1 MFKLEENNND
11 NEMKEKKNNQVNPE
25 QEINLKLFFR
35 KIYKNKMFFIASI
48 GFCVLL
54 ALMYIATATSIYEVS
69 TSVLIDSKGRNRVLG
84 DSKYVEGGVSLI
96 EMEKN
101 LYNEIGILKSFSLIR
116 QTIEDLNFDVTY
128 HTKSLF
134 SSEERYGY
142 FPFEVYLDRSKPQLF
157 GVPFEIEL
165 LSKDSYK
172 LTIEGDEFSVSNPSN
187 GSVRDVDRSFDFYK
201 TYKFGEKVEHE
212 YFTFKL
218 NKPEYDVNA
227 EDFDG
232 DNLSFVVGNIES
244 VAKSYMGKLEADNID
259 IQASIFKIVS
269 DGPIVG
275 KEVSFLK
282 KLTENYVHNEL
293 SSRNE
298 IAAGKEA
305 FIRNQLR
312 VISDSL
318 ARFELELEA
327 FKIDKKAVN
336 LGATASNA
344 LDQTNAL
351 QVEAAKIKMSIN
363 YYNSI
368 IRSVKNNRNRD
379 DFVMPSGIGIEDP
392 SINQNI
398 LELKDLYTERSKKK
412 FFVTSN
418 NQEMTILNGQIQEST
433 EILLSNLRS
442 AVRSSQAALGGITS
456 QLSSI
461 DEEISSLPTREIQL
475 LNIQRQNTLYENLYK
490 YLSQELAKTG
500 IARAEST
507 SDTRVLDEARMEGN
521 GPVAPQKSLLL
532 GLAVVLGALIP
543 LGWMI
548 FFLPN
553 DIIENV
559 HQVMANSDM
568 PIIASI
574 IHYDDQVKETPFK
587 IPFIGNELERAF
599 KKIKGSAKL
608 FDFVNDNFKVSDA
621 ESEVSLW
628 KLKESFRDLSTNL
641 KLVNSADKGVI
652 GITSILPEEGKT
664 YSAINLGIT
673 LAEAG
678 KKTIIID
685 ADLRN
690 PSLVKGIRKI
700 KGKGLSNYLRGD
712 VSSLSDVIHSH
723 EKVKNLKFIPSE
735 IVDGNV
741 HELLSGDK
749 MKSVV
754 EKLKQEYDYVILD
767 TPAVGLVSDFLLL
780 LDIMDI
786 NLFVVRRNVSKI
798 EFLEDLDNLIPR
810 DKKKKSYIIFNDALK
825 EDHKYGYEA
834 KYGLNKEKQLVDK
847 SFSI

>member
-1 MFKLEENNND
+1 
-11 NEMKEKKNNQVNPE
+11 MKEKKNNQVNPQ

-35 KIYKNKMFFIASI
+35 KIYKNKMFFMSSI
-48 GFCVLL
+48 GFFLLL
-54 ALMYIATATSIYEVS
+54 ALVYIAAATPIYEVS
-69 TSVLIDSKGRNRVLG
+69 SSVLIDSKGRNRVLG
-84 DSKYVEGGVSLI
+84 DSKYVDGGVSLI

-116 QTIEDLNFDVTY
+116 QTIEDLNFDVSY
-128 HTKSLF
+128 HTESLF
-134 SSEERYGY
+134 SSQERYGY
-142 FPFEVYLDRSKPQLF
+142 FPFEVTLNRSKPQLY
-157 GVPFEIEL
+157 GIPFEVEL
-165 LSKDSYK
+165 LGGDNYR
-172 LTIEGDEFSVSNPSN
+172 LTIEADDEFAVSNPQN
-187 GSVRDVDRSFDFYK
+187 GSVREVERSFDFSQE
-201 TYKFGEKVEHE
+201 YKFGDMVEHE
-212 YFTFKL
+212 YFTFTL
-218 NKPEYDVNA
+218 NRPEYSVNI

-232 DNLSFVVGNIES
+232 DDFTFVIGNIEN
-244 VAKSYMGKLEADNID
+244 VAKDYMGKLEADNID

-269 DGPIVG
+269 SGPIVS
-275 KEVSFLK
+275 KEVDFLK
-282 KLTENYVHNEL
+282 KLTENYVQNEL

-305 FIRNQLR
+305 FIRNQLMI
-312 VISDSL
+312 ISDSL
-318 ARFELELEA
+318 TRFEVELEA
-327 FKIDKKAVN
+327 FKIDKKAVD

-344 LDQTNAL
+344 LDQTNNL
-351 QVEAAKIKMSIN
+351 QVEAAKIKMNIN

-368 IRSVKNNRNRD
+368 MRSVRNNRNND
-379 DFVMPSGIGIEDP
+379 DFIMPSGIGIEDP
-392 SINQNI
+392 LINQNI
-398 LELKDLYTERSKKK
+398 LELKELYAERSRKK
-412 FFVTSN
+412 FYVTSN
-418 NQEMTILNGQIQEST
+418 NEEMTILNGQIQEAT
-433 EILLSNLRS
+433 ELLLNNLRS

-507 SDTRVLDEARMEGN
+507 SDTRVLDEARMVGN

-532 GLAVVLGALIP
+532 ALAVVLGMLIP

-548 FFLPN
+548 FFSP
-553 DIIENV
+553 DDTIENV

-574 IHYDDQVKETPFK
+574 VHYDNSSTDKSRG
-587 IPFIGNELERAF
+587 IPFLGVEVEKWIRKF
-599 KKIKGSAKL
+599 KGTSRL
-608 FDFVNDNFKVSDA
+608 FDFVNENLKPTDA
-621 ESEVSLW
+621 DSEVALW

-641 KLVNSADKGVI
+641 KLVNSEDKGVI

-673 LAEAG
+673 FAEAG

-690 PSLVKGIRKI
+690 PSLVDHVGKVKGR
-700 KGKGLSNYLRGD
+700 GLSNYLKGE
-712 VSSLSDVIHSH
+712 VKSVQDVIYTHD
-723 EKVKNLKFIPSE
+723 KLDNLKFIPTS

-741 HELLSGDK
+741 HELLSCDK
-749 MKSVV
+749 MKTIVAQLR
-754 EKLKQEYDYVILD
+754 EEYDYVILD

-780 LDIMDI
+780 LDVMDI
-786 NLFVVRRNVSKI
+786 NLFVVRRNISKV

-834 KYGLNKEKQLVDK
+834 KYGLNKEKQLIDK
-847 SFSI
+847 SFSV

>member
-1 MFKLEENNND
+1 
-11 NEMKEKKNNQVNPE
+11 MKENKNNQVKPQE
-25 QEINLKLFFR
+25 EINLKLFFR

-48 GFCVLL
+48 GLFVLL
-54 ALMYIATATSIYEVS
+54 ALVYIASATKIYEVS
-69 TSVLIDSKGRNRVLG
+69 TSVLIDSKGTNRVLG
-84 DSKYVEGGVSLI
+84 DSKYVDGGVSLI

-116 QTIEDLNFDVTY
+116 QTIEDLNFDVSY
-128 HTKSLF
+128 HTSTLF
-134 SSEERYGY
+134 SSKESYGY
-142 FPFEVYLDRSKPQLF
+142 FPFEASLDRSKPQLY
-157 GVPFEIEL
+157 GVPFEVEL
-165 LSKDSYK
+165 LTGDSYK
-172 LTIEGDEFSVSNPSN
+172 LTIKGDEFSVSNPSN
-187 GSVRDVDRSFDFYK
+187 GSVREVDRSINFSNE
-201 TYKFGEKVEHE
+201 YKFGDKVEHE
-212 YFTFKL
+212 YFTFTL
-218 NKPEYDVNA
+218 NKPQYSVNL

-232 DNLSFVVGNIES
+232 DNLSFEVSNVES
-244 VAKSYMGKLEADNID
+244 VAKGYMGNLEANNID

-269 DGPIVG
+269 SGPIVA
-275 KEVSFLK
+275 KEVDFLK
-282 KLTENYVHNEL
+282 KLTQNYVQNEL

-305 FIRNQLR
+305 FIRNQLN

-318 ARFELELEA
+318 TRFEVELEA
-327 FKIDKKAVN
+327 FKIDKKAMD

-344 LDQTNAL
+344 LDQTNNL
-351 QVEAAKIKMSIN
+351 QVEAAKIKMNIN

-368 IRSVKNNRNRD
+368 IRSVRNNKNSD
-379 DFVMPSGIGIEDP
+379 DFIMPSGIGVEDA

-398 LELKDLYTERSKKK
+398 QELKNLYAERSKKK

-418 NQEMTILNGQIQEST
+418 NQEMTILNDQIQEST
-433 EILLSNLRS
+433 AILLSNLKS
-442 AVRSSQAALGGITS
+442 AVRSSQAALGGITN

-507 SDTRVLDEARMEGN
+507 SDTRVLDEARMDGS
-521 GPVAPQKSLLL
+521 GPVSPQKSLLL
-532 GLAVVLGALIP
+532 GLAVVLGTLLP
-543 LGWMI
+543 LGWII
-548 FFLPN
+548 FFSP
-553 DIIENV
+553 DDTIENV

-574 IHYDDQVKETPFK
+574 IHYDGDDDAKERASS
-587 IPFIGNELERAF
+587 IPFVGEKLGKII
-599 KKIKGSAKL
+599 KKIKGSGKL
-608 FDFVNDNFKVSDA
+608 FDFVDDKFMTSDA
-621 ESEVSLW
+621 DAEVSLW
-628 KLKESFRDLSTNL
+628 KLKESFRDLTTNL
-641 KLVNSADKGVI
+641 KLVNSTGKGVI

-664 YSAINLGIT
+664 YNAINLGIT

-678 KKTIIID
+678 KKIIIVD

-700 KGKGLSNYLRGD
+700 KGKGLSNYLKGEV
-712 VSSLSDVIHSH
+712 VSVNEVIHSH
-723 EKVKNLKFIPSE
+723 EKVKNLKFIPTE

-741 HELLSGDK
+741 QELLSSEK
-749 MKSVV
+749 MNSLID
-754 EKLKQEYDYVILD
+754 KLKKEYDYIILD

-780 LDIMDI
+780 LDVMDI
-786 NLFVVRRNVSKI
+786 NLFVVRRNVSKV

-847 SFSI
+847 SFSV

>member
-1 MFKLEENNND
+1 
-11 NEMKEKKNNQVNPE
+11 MKEKKNNQVNAQ

-35 KIYKNKMFFIASI
+35 KIYKNKMFFMASI
-48 GFCVLL
+48 GLFVLL
-54 ALMYIATATSIYEVS
+54 ALIYIATATSIYEVS

-84 DSKYVEGGVSLI
+84 DSEYVEGGVSLI

-116 QTIEDLNFDVTY
+116 QTIEDLNFDVSY
-128 HTKSLF
+128 HTESLF

-142 FPFEVYLDRSKPQLF
+142 FPFEVELDRSRPQLF

-165 LSKDSYK
+165 LGGDSYK
-172 LTIEGDEFSVSNPSN
+172 LTIEGDEFGVSNPSN
-187 GSVRDVDRSFDFYK
+187 GSVREVERSFDFSGE
-201 TYKFGEKVEHE
+201 YKFGDKIEHE
-212 YFTFKL
+212 YFTFTL
-218 NKPEYDVNA
+218 NRPEYNVTI

-232 DNLSFVVGNIES
+232 DDLNFVIHNIEG
-244 VAKSYMGKLEADNID
+244 VAKDYMGKLEADNID

-269 DGPIVG
+269 TGPIVS
-275 KEVSFLK
+275 KEVDFLK
-282 KLTENYVHNEL
+282 QLTENYVHNEL

-305 FIRNQLR
+305 FIQNQLR
-312 VISDSL
+312 IISDSL
-318 ARFELELEA
+318 TRFEVELEA
-327 FKIDKKAVN
+327 FKIDKKAVD

-344 LDQTNAL
+344 LDQTNNL
-351 QVEAAKIKMSIN
+351 QVEAAKIKMNIN

-368 IRSVKNNRNRD
+368 IRSVRNNRNSD
-379 DFVMPSGIGIEDP
+379 DFIMPSGIGVEDA

-398 LELKDLYTERSKKK
+398 EELKNLYSERSKKK

-418 NQEMTILNGQIQEST
+418 NQEMTILNGQIKEST
-433 EILLSNLRS
+433 EILLSNLKS

-507 SDTRVLDEARMEGN
+507 TDTRILDEARMEGN
-521 GPVAPQKSLLL
+521 GQVAPQKSLLL
-532 GLAVVLGALIP
+532 ALAIVLGTLIP

-548 FFLPN
+548 FFSP
-553 DIIENV
+553 DDTIENV

-574 IHYDDQVKETPFK
+574 IHYDDEPKERSFK
-587 IPFIGNELERAF
+587 IPYIGQELEKTI
-599 KKIKGSAKL
+599 KKIKGSQKL
-608 FDFVNDNFKVSDA
+608 FDFVDQNFKTSEAD
-621 ESEVSLW
+621 SEVSLW

-641 KLVNSADKGVI
+641 KLVNSSGKGVI

-678 KKTIIID
+678 KNIIIVD

-700 KGKGLSNYLRGD
+700 KGKGLSNYLKGEL
-712 VSSLSDVIHSH
+712 SSVNDIVHSH
-723 EKVKNLKFIPSE
+723 EKVKNLKFIPTE

-741 HELLSGDK
+741 QELLSGDK
-749 MKSVV
+749 MKSLI
-754 EKLKQEYDYVILD
+754 EKLKLEYDYVILD

-780 LDIMDI
+780 LDEMDI

-847 SFSI
+847 SFSV

>member
-1 MFKLEENNND
+1 
-11 NEMKEKKNNQVNPE
+11 MKENKNNQVNPQ

-35 KIYKNKMFFIASI
+35 KMYKNKMFFIASI
-48 GFCVLL
+48 GFFLLL
-54 ALMYIATATSIYEVS
+54 ALIYIAAATPIYEVS
-69 TSVLIDSKGRNRVLG
+69 TSVLIDSKGTNRVLG
-84 DSKYVEGGVSLI
+84 DSKYVDGGVSLI

-116 QTIEDLNFDVTY
+116 QTIEDLNFDVSY
-128 HTKSLF
+128 HTSSLF
-134 SSEERYGY
+134 SSKERYGY
-142 FPFEVYLDRSKPQLF
+142 FPFEVQLDRSKPQLY

-165 LSKDSYK
+165 LPGDGYK
-172 LTIEGDEFSVSNPSN
+172 LTIEGGKFGVSNPVN
-187 GSVRDVDRSFDFYK
+187 GSVREVERTLDFSQEF
-201 TYKFGEKVEHE
+201 KFGDKVEHE
-212 YFTFKL
+212 YFTFTL
-218 NKPEYDVNA
+218 NKPEYSVSQ

-232 DNLSFVVGNIES
+232 DNLSFVVSNIES
-244 VAKSYMGKLEADNID
+244 IAKSYMGKLEADNID

-269 DGPIVG
+269 SGPIVS
-275 KEVSFLK
+275 KEVNFLK
-282 KLTENYVHNEL
+282 KLTENYVYNEL

-305 FIRNQLR
+305 FIRNQLS

-318 ARFELELEA
+318 TRFEVELEA
-327 FKIDKKAVN
+327 FKIDKKAVD

-344 LDQTNAL
+344 LDQTNNL
-351 QVEAAKIKMSIN
+351 QVEAAKIKMNIN

-368 IRSVKNNRNRD
+368 IRSVRNNKNSD
-379 DFVMPSGIGIEDP
+379 DFIMPSGIGVEDA

-398 LELKDLYTERSKKK
+398 QELKNLYAERSKKK

-433 EILLSNLRS
+433 QILLSNLKS

-456 QLSSI
+456 QLEGI

-507 SDTRVLDEARMEGN
+507 SDTRILDEARMEGN

-532 GLAVVLGALIP
+532 ALAFVLGALIP

-548 FFLPN
+548 FFSP
-553 DIIENV
+553 DDTIENV
-559 HQVMANSDM
+559 HQVMTNSDM

-574 IHYDDQVKETPFK
+574 IHYDDRTKERSSK
-587 IPFIGNELERAF
+587 IPFIGEELQKITR
-599 KKIKGSAKL
+599 KIKGSGKL
-608 FDFVNDNFKVSDA
+608 FDFVGQNFKTSEAD
-621 ESEVSLW
+621 SEVSLW

-641 KLVNSADKGVI
+641 KLVNSSGKGVI

-678 KKTIIID
+678 KKTIIVD

-700 KGKGLSNYLRGD
+700 KGKGLSNYLKGEINS
-712 VSSLSDVIHSH
+712 VNEVVHSH
-723 EKVKNLKFIPSE
+723 ERVSNLKFIPTE

-741 HELLSGDK
+741 QELLSGDK
-749 MKSVV
+749 MKSLI
-754 EKLKQEYDYVILD
+754 EKLKLEYDYVILD

-780 LDIMDI
+780 LDVMDI

-847 SFSI
+847 SFTV

>member
-1 MFKLEENNND
+1 
-11 NEMKEKKNNQVNPE
+11 MKEKKNNQVNPQ

-35 KIYKNKMFFIASI
+35 KIYKNKMFFMASI
-48 GFCVLL
+48 GLFVLL
-54 ALMYIATATSIYEVS
+54 ALIYIASATSIYEVS

-84 DSKYVEGGVSLI
+84 DSEYVEGGVSLI

-116 QTIEDLNFDVTY
+116 QTIEDLNFDISY
-128 HTKSLF
+128 HTESLF
-134 SSEERYGY
+134 SSEEKYGY
-142 FPFEVYLDRSKPQLF
+142 FPFEVMMDRSKPQLF

-165 LSKDSYK
+165 LSGDNYK
-172 LTIEGDEFSVSNPSN
+172 LTIEGDEFGVSNPSN
-187 GSVRDVDRSFDFYK
+187 GSVREVERSFDFSGE
-201 TYKFGEKVEHE
+201 YKFGDKIEHE
-212 YFTFKL
+212 YFTFTL
-218 NKPEYDVNA
+218 NRPEYKVNI
-227 EDFDG
+227 EDFEGED
-232 DNLSFVVGNIES
+232 LSFVIHNIEG
-244 VAKSYMGKLEADNID
+244 VAKDYMGKLEADNID

-269 DGPIVG
+269 TGPIVS
-275 KEVSFLK
+275 KEVDFLK
-282 KLTENYVHNEL
+282 QLTENYVQNEL
-293 SSRNE
+293 FSRNE

-318 ARFELELEA
+318 TKFEVKLEA
-327 FKIDKKAVN
+327 YKIDKKAVD

-344 LDQTNAL
+344 LDQTNNL

-368 IRSVKNNRNRD
+368 IRSVRNNRNSD
-379 DFVMPSGIGIEDP
+379 EFIMPSGIGIEDP

-398 LELKDLYTERSKKK
+398 LELKELYAERSRKK

-442 AVRSSQAALGGITS
+442 AVRSSQAALAGITS

-507 SDTRVLDEARMEGN
+507 SDTRILDEARMVGN

-532 GLAVVLGALIP
+532 ALAVVIGMLIP

-548 FFLPN
+548 FFSP
-553 DIIENV
+553 DDTIENV

-574 IHYDDQVKETPFK
+574 VHYDDEVKEKSFK
-587 IPFIGNELERAF
+587 VPYIGQELEKAI
-599 KKIKGSAKL
+599 KKIRGSQQL
-608 FDFVNDNFKVSDA
+608 FDFVGQNFKTSEAD
-621 ESEVSLW
+621 SEVALW
-628 KLKESFRDLSTNL
+628 KLKESFRDLTTNL
-641 KLVNSADKGVI
+641 KLINSQDKGVI

-678 KKTIIID
+678 KKTVIID

-690 PSLVKGIRKI
+690 PSLVNHVGKVKGR
-700 KGKGLSNYLRGD
+700 GLSNYLKGE
-712 VSSLSDVIHSH
+712 VNSIKDVIRTH
-723 EKVKNLKFIPSE
+723 EKLENLKFIPTAV
-735 IVDGNV
+735 VDGNV

-749 MKSVV
+749 MKAVI
-754 EKLKQEYDYVILD
+754 EELKIEYDYVILD

-780 LDIMDI
+780 LDVMDI

-798 EFLEDLDNLIPR
+798 EFLEDLENLIPR

-847 SFSI
+847 SFSV

>member
-1 MFKLEENNND
+1 
-11 NEMKEKKNNQVNPE
+11 MKEKKNNQVNPQ

-35 KIYKNKMFFIASI
+35 KIYKNKMFFMASI
-48 GFCVLL
+48 GLFVLL
-54 ALMYIATATSIYEVS
+54 ALIYIASATSIYEVS
-69 TSVLIDSKGRNRVLG
+69 TSILIDSKGRNRVLG
-84 DSKYVEGGVSLI
+84 DSEYVEGGVSLI

-116 QTIEDLNFDVTY
+116 QTIEDLNFDISY
-128 HTKSLF
+128 HTESLF
-134 SSEERYGY
+134 SSEEKYGY
-142 FPFEVYLDRSKPQLF
+142 FPFEVMMDRSKPQLF

-165 LSKDSYK
+165 LSGDNYK
-172 LTIEGDEFSVSNPSN
+172 LTIEGDEFGVSNPSN
-187 GSVRDVDRSFDFYK
+187 GSVREVERSFDFSGE
-201 TYKFGEKVEHE
+201 YKFGDKIEHE
-212 YFTFKL
+212 YFTFTL
-218 NKPEYDVNA
+218 NRPEYKVNL
-227 EDFDG
+227 EDFEGED
-232 DNLSFVVGNIES
+232 LSFVIHNIEG
-244 VAKSYMGKLEADNID
+244 VAKGYMGKLEADNID

-269 DGPIVG
+269 TGPIVS
-275 KEVSFLK
+275 KEVDFLK
-282 KLTENYVHNEL
+282 QLTENYVQNEL
-293 SSRNE
+293 FSRNE

-318 ARFELELEA
+318 TKFEVKLEA
-327 FKIDKKAVN
+327 YKIDKKAVD

-344 LDQTNAL
+344 LDQTNNL

-368 IRSVKNNRNRD
+368 IRSVRNNRNSD
-379 DFVMPSGIGIEDP
+379 EFIMPSGIGIEDP

-398 LELKDLYTERSKKK
+398 LELKELYAERSRKK

-442 AVRSSQAALGGITS
+442 AVRSSQAALAGITS

-507 SDTRVLDEARMEGN
+507 SDTRILDEARMVGN

-532 GLAVVLGALIP
+532 ALAVVIGMLIP

-548 FFLPN
+548 FFSP
-553 DIIENV
+553 DDTIENV

-574 IHYDDQVKETPFK
+574 VHYDDEVKEKSFK
-587 IPFIGNELERAF
+587 VPYIGQELEKAI
-599 KKIKGSAKL
+599 KKIKGSQQL
-608 FDFVNDNFKVSDA
+608 FDFVGQNFKSSEAD
-621 ESEVSLW
+621 SEVALW
-628 KLKESFRDLSTNL
+628 KLKESFRDLTTNL
-641 KLVNSADKGVI
+641 KLINSQDKGVI

-678 KKTIIID
+678 KKTVIID

-690 PSLVKGIRKI
+690 PSLVNHVGKVKGR
-700 KGKGLSNYLRGD
+700 GLSNYLKGE
-712 VSSLSDVIHSH
+712 VNSIKDVIRTH
-723 EKVKNLKFIPSE
+723 EKLDNLKFIPTAV
-735 IVDGNV
+735 VDGNV

-749 MKSVV
+749 MKAVI
-754 EKLKQEYDYVILD
+754 EELKKEYDYVILD

-780 LDIMDI
+780 LDVMDI

-798 EFLEDLDNLIPR
+798 EFLEDLENLIPR

-847 SFSI
+847 SFSV

>member
-1 MFKLEENNND
+1 
-11 NEMKEKKNNQVNPE
+11 MKEKKNNQVNPQ

-35 KIYKNKMFFIASI
+35 KIYKNKMFFMASI
-48 GFCVLL
+48 GLFVLL
-54 ALMYIATATSIYEVS
+54 ALIYIASATSIYEVS

-84 DSKYVEGGVSLI
+84 DSEYVEGGVSLI

-116 QTIEDLNFDVTY
+116 QTIEDLNFDISY
-128 HTKSLF
+128 HTESLF
-134 SSEERYGY
+134 SSEEKYGY
-142 FPFEVYLDRSKPQLF
+142 FPFEVMMDRSKPQLF

-165 LSKDSYK
+165 LSGDNYK
-172 LTIEGDEFSVSNPSN
+172 LTIEGDEFGVSNPSN
-187 GSVRDVDRSFDFYK
+187 GSVREVERSFDFSGE
-201 TYKFGEKVEHE
+201 YKFGDKIEHE
-212 YFTFKL
+212 YFTFTL
-218 NKPEYDVNA
+218 NRPEYKVNL
-227 EDFDG
+227 EDFEGED
-232 DNLSFVVGNIES
+232 LSFVIHNIEG
-244 VAKSYMGKLEADNID
+244 VAKDYMGKLEADNID

-269 DGPIVG
+269 AGPIVS
-275 KEVSFLK
+275 KEVDFLK
-282 KLTENYVHNEL
+282 QLTENYVQNEL
-293 SSRNE
+293 FSRNE

-318 ARFELELEA
+318 TKFEVKLEA
-327 FKIDKKAVN
+327 YKIDKKAVD

-344 LDQTNAL
+344 LDQTNNL

-368 IRSVKNNRNRD
+368 IRSVKNNRNSD
-379 DFVMPSGIGIEDP
+379 EFIMPSGIGIEDP

-398 LELKDLYTERSKKK
+398 LELKELYAERSRKK

-442 AVRSSQAALGGITS
+442 AVRSSQAALAGITS

-507 SDTRVLDEARMEGN
+507 SDTRILDEARMVGN
-521 GPVAPQKSLLL
+521 GPVAPQKPLLL
-532 GLAVVLGALIP
+532 ALAVVIGMLIP

-548 FFLPN
+548 FFSP
-553 DIIENV
+553 DDTIENV

-574 IHYDDQVKETPFK
+574 VHYEDEVKEKSFK
-587 IPFIGNELERAF
+587 VPYIGQELEKAI
-599 KKIKGSAKL
+599 KKIKGSQQL
-608 FDFVNDNFKVSDA
+608 FDFVGQNFKT
-621 ESEVSLW
+621 SEVDSEVALW
-628 KLKESFRDLSTNL
+628 KLKESFRDLTTNL
-641 KLVNSADKGVI
+641 KLINSQDKGVI

-678 KKTIIID
+678 KKTVIID

-690 PSLVKGIRKI
+690 PSLVNHVGKVKGR
-700 KGKGLSNYLRGD
+700 GLSNYLKGE
-712 VSSLSDVIHSH
+712 VNSIKDVIRTH
-723 EKVKNLKFIPSE
+723 EKLENLKFIPTAV
-735 IVDGNV
+735 VDGNV

-749 MKSVV
+749 MKAVI
-754 EKLKQEYDYVILD
+754 EELKIEYDYVILD

-780 LDIMDI
+780 LDVMDI
-786 NLFVVRRNVSKI
+786 NLFIVRRNVSKI
-798 EFLEDLDNLIPR
+798 EFLEDLENLIPR

-847 SFSI
+847 SFSV

>member
-1 MFKLEENNND
+1 
-11 NEMKEKKNNQVNPE
+11 
-25 QEINLKLFFR
+25 
-35 KIYKNKMFFIASI
+35 
-48 GFCVLL
+48 
-54 ALMYIATATSIYEVS
+54 
-69 TSVLIDSKGRNRVLG
+69 
-84 DSKYVEGGVSLI
+84 
-96 EMEKN
+96 MEKN

-116 QTIEDLNFDVTY
+116 QTIEDLNFDVSY
-128 HTKSLF
+128 HTSTLF
-134 SSEERYGY
+134 SSKESYGY
-142 FPFEVYLDRSKPQLF
+142 FPFEASLDRSKPQLY
-157 GVPFEIEL
+157 GVPFEVEL
-165 LSKDSYK
+165 LTGDSYK
-172 LTIEGDEFSVSNPSN
+172 LTIKGDEFSVSNPSN
-187 GSVRDVDRSFDFYK
+187 GSVREVDRSINFSNE
-201 TYKFGEKVEHE
+201 YKFGDKVEHE
-212 YFTFKL
+212 YFTFTL
-218 NKPEYDVNA
+218 NKPQYSVNL

-232 DNLSFVVGNIES
+232 DNLSFEVSNVES
-244 VAKSYMGKLEADNID
+244 VAKGYMGNLEANNID

-269 DGPIVG
+269 SGPIVA
-275 KEVSFLK
+275 KEVDFLK
-282 KLTENYVHNEL
+282 KLTQNYVQNEL

-305 FIRNQLR
+305 FIRNQLN

-318 ARFELELEA
+318 TRFEVELEA
-327 FKIDKKAVN
+327 FKIDKKAMD

-344 LDQTNAL
+344 LDQTNNL
-351 QVEAAKIKMSIN
+351 QVEAAKIKMNIN

-368 IRSVKNNRNRD
+368 IRSVRNNKNSD
-379 DFVMPSGIGIEDP
+379 DFIMPSGIGVEDA

-398 LELKDLYTERSKKK
+398 QELKNLYAERSKKK

-418 NQEMTILNGQIQEST
+418 NQEMTILNDQIQEST
-433 EILLSNLRS
+433 AILLSNLKS
-442 AVRSSQAALGGITS
+442 AVRSSQAALGGITN

-507 SDTRVLDEARMEGN
+507 SDTRVLDEARMDGS
-521 GPVAPQKSLLL
+521 GPVSPQKSLLL
-532 GLAVVLGALIP
+532 GLAVVLGTLLP
-543 LGWMI
+543 LGWII
-548 FFLPN
+548 FFSP
-553 DIIENV
+553 DDTIENV

-574 IHYDDQVKETPFK
+574 IHYDGDDDAKERASS
-587 IPFIGNELERAF
+587 IPFVGEKLGKII
-599 KKIKGSAKL
+599 KKIKGSGKL
-608 FDFVNDNFKVSDA
+608 FDFVDDKFMTSDA
-621 ESEVSLW
+621 DAEVSLW
-628 KLKESFRDLSTNL
+628 KLKESFRDLTTNL
-641 KLVNSADKGVI
+641 KLVNSTGKGVI

-664 YSAINLGIT
+664 YNAINLGIT

-678 KKTIIID
+678 KKIIIVD

-700 KGKGLSNYLRGD
+700 KGKGLSNYLKGEVD
-712 VSSLSDVIHSH
+712 SVSEVIHSH
-723 EKVKNLKFIPSE
+723 EKVKNLKFIPTE

-741 HELLSGDK
+741 QELLSSEK
-749 MKSVV
+749 MNSLID
-754 EKLKQEYDYVILD
+754 KLKKEYDYIILD

-780 LDIMDI
+780 LDVMDI
-786 NLFVVRRNVSKI
+786 NLFVVRRNVSKV

-847 SFSI
+847 SFSV

>member
-1 MFKLEENNND
+1 
-11 NEMKEKKNNQVNPE
+11 MKEKKNNQVNPQ

-35 KIYKNKMFFIASI
+35 KIYKNKMFFMASI
-48 GFCVLL
+48 GLFVLL
-54 ALMYIATATSIYEVS
+54 ALIYIASATPIYEVS
-69 TSVLIDSKGRNRVLG
+69 TSILIDSKGRNRVLG
-84 DSKYVEGGVSLI
+84 DSEYVEGGVSLI

-116 QTIEDLNFDVTY
+116 QTIEDLNFDISY
-128 HTKSLF
+128 HTESLF
-134 SSEERYGY
+134 SSEEKYGY
-142 FPFEVYLDRSKPQLF
+142 FPFEVMMDRSKPQLF

-165 LSKDSYK
+165 LSGDNYK
-172 LTIEGDEFSVSNPSN
+172 LTIEGDEFGVSNPSN
-187 GSVRDVDRSFDFYK
+187 GSVREVERSFDFSGE
-201 TYKFGEKVEHE
+201 YKFGDKIEHE
-212 YFTFKL
+212 YFTFTL
-218 NKPEYDVNA
+218 NRPEYKVNL
-227 EDFDG
+227 EDFEGED
-232 DNLSFVVGNIES
+232 LSFVIHNIEG
-244 VAKSYMGKLEADNID
+244 VAKGYMGKLEADNID

-269 DGPIVG
+269 TGPIVS
-275 KEVSFLK
+275 KEVDFLK
-282 KLTENYVHNEL
+282 QLTENYVQNEL
-293 SSRNE
+293 FSRNE

-318 ARFELELEA
+318 TKFEVKLEA
-327 FKIDKKAVN
+327 YKIDKKAVD

-344 LDQTNAL
+344 LDQTNNL

-368 IRSVKNNRNRD
+368 IRSVRNNRNSD
-379 DFVMPSGIGIEDP
+379 EFIMPSGIGIEDP

-398 LELKDLYTERSKKK
+398 LELKELYAERSRKK

-442 AVRSSQAALGGITS
+442 AVRSSQAALAGITS

-507 SDTRVLDEARMEGN
+507 SDTRILDEARMVGN

-532 GLAVVLGALIP
+532 ALAVVIGMLIP

-548 FFLPN
+548 FFSP
-553 DIIENV
+553 DDTIENV

-574 IHYDDQVKETPFK
+574 VHYDDEVKGKSFK
-587 IPFIGNELERAF
+587 VPYIGQELEKAI
-599 KKIKGSAKL
+599 KKIKGSQQL
-608 FDFVNDNFKVSDA
+608 FDFVGQNFKT
-621 ESEVSLW
+621 SEVDSEVALW
-628 KLKESFRDLSTNL
+628 KLKESFRDLTTNL
-641 KLVNSADKGVI
+641 KLINSQDKGVI

-678 KKTIIID
+678 KKTVIID

-690 PSLVKGIRKI
+690 PSLVNHVGKVKGR
-700 KGKGLSNYLRGD
+700 GLSNYLKGE
-712 VSSLSDVIHSH
+712 VNFIKDVIRTH
-723 EKVKNLKFIPSE
+723 EKLDNLKFIPTAV
-735 IVDGNV
+735 VDGNV

-749 MKSVV
+749 MKAVI
-754 EKLKQEYDYVILD
+754 EELKKEYDYVILD

-780 LDIMDI
+780 LDVMDI

-798 EFLEDLDNLIPR
+798 EFLEDLENLIPR

-847 SFSI
+847 SFSV

>member
-1 MFKLEENNND
+1 
-11 NEMKEKKNNQVNPE
+11 MKEKKNNQVNAQ

-35 KIYKNKMFFIASI
+35 KIYKNKMFFMASI
-48 GFCVLL
+48 GLFVLL
-54 ALMYIATATSIYEVS
+54 ALIYIAVATPIYEVS

-84 DSKYVEGGVSLI
+84 DSEYVEGGVSLI

-116 QTIEDLNFDVTY
+116 QTIEDLSFDVSY
-128 HTKSLF
+128 YTKSFL
-134 SSEERYGY
+134 SSEEEKYGY
-142 FPFEVYLDRSKPQLF
+142 FPFEVFLDRSKPQLY

-165 LSKDSYK
+165 LSDDSYR
-172 LTIEGDEFSVSNPSN
+172 LNIEGDEFGVSNPLN
-187 GSVRDVDRSFDFYK
+187 GSVRDVERSFDFSGE
-201 TYKFGEKVEHE
+201 YKFGDTVEHE
-212 YFTFKL
+212 YFTFTL
-218 NKPEYDVNA
+218 NRPEYSVND

-232 DNLSFVVGNIES
+232 DDLSFVINNIEG
-244 VAKSYMGKLEADNID
+244 VTKNYMGKLEADNID

-269 DGPIVG
+269 SGPIVS
-275 KEVSFLK
+275 KEVDFLK
-282 KLTENYVHNEL
+282 KLTQNYVQNEL
-293 SSRNE
+293 SSRTE

-318 ARFELELEA
+318 NKFEVKLEA
-327 FKIDKKAVN
+327 FKRDKKAVD

-344 LDQTNAL
+344 LDQTNNL
-351 QVEAAKIKMSIN
+351 QVEAAKIKMNIN

-368 IRSVKNNRNRD
+368 IRSVKSNRNKD
-379 DFVMPSGIGIEDP
+379 EFIMPSGIGLEDP
-392 SINQNI
+392 MINQNI
-398 LELKDLYTERSKKK
+398 LALKELYAERSRKK
-412 FFVTSN
+412 FYVTSN
-418 NQEMTILNGQIQEST
+418 NEEMTILNGQIKEST
-433 EILLSNLRS
+433 ELLLNNLRS

-456 QLSSI
+456 QLSNI
-461 DEEISSLPTREIQL
+461 DEQISSLPTREIQL
-475 LNIQRQNTLYENLYK
+475 LNIERQNTLYENLYK

-507 SDTRVLDEARMEGN
+507 SDTRILDEARMVGN

-532 GLAVVLGALIP
+532 ALAVVLGMLIP

-548 FFLPN
+548 FFSP
-553 DIIENV
+553 DDTIENV
-559 HQVMANSDM
+559 QQVMANSDM

-574 IHYDDQVKETPFK
+574 VHYDNEPKKKRELVVPFLDFDIEK
-587 IPFIGNELERAF
+587 WVR
-599 KKIKGSAKL
+599 KIKGSEKL
-608 FDFVNDNFKVSDA
+608 FDFVDQNFKPA
-621 ESEVSLW
+621 ESDSEVALW

-690 PSLVKGIRKI
+690 PSLVKGVRKI
-700 KGKGLSNYLRGD
+700 KGKGLSNYLMGEL
-712 VSSLSDVIHSH
+712 SSLNEVIHSH

-741 HELLSGDK
+741 HELLSSDK

-780 LDIMDI
+780 LDVMDI
-786 NLFVVRRNVSKI
+786 NLFVVRRNISKV
-798 EFLEDLDNLIPR
+798 EFLEDLENLIPR

-847 SFSI
+847 SFSV